1 MMGLDLHLFSIPGK
15 ADFVIEK
22 AKSNLFYAIDFDKI
36 LDVKT
41 LRLHLKMIQRNLDVN
56 TENRLEELIEDSIKV
71 VHFYPNQNIEN
82 YNFYSRTRG
91 YDTINY
97 LLKHYLKDKNKIK
110 VSEIFYSGIMIEND
124 SQFLR
129 FEYINQ
135 EKVNEIYNLLKCV
148 EFDELIKYYNLE
160 EMQNIVYKLIH
171 PDKFVYLKEEFNELK
186 RFYEEAEKLNAFV
199 VVKIS

>member
-1 MMGLDLHLFSIPGK
+1 MLLRK
-15 ADFVIEK
+15 Q
-22 AKSNLFYAIDFDKI
+22 NQTCFYAIDFDKI

-41 LRLHLKMIQRNLDVN
+41 LRLHLKMIQRNSDVN

-71 VHFYPNQNIEN
+71 VHFYPNHNIEN

-97 LLKHYLKDKNKIK
+97 LLKHYLKDKNKIT

-124 SQFLR
+124 SQFVR

>member
-1 MMGLDLHLFSIPGK
+1 MGLDLHLFSIPGK

-22 AKSNLFYAIDFDKI
+22 AKSNLSYAIDFDKI

-41 LRLHLKMIQRNLDVN
+41 LRLHLKMIQKNSDVN

-71 VHFYPNQNIEN
+71 VYFYPNQNIEN

-124 SQFLR
+124 SQFVR

>member
-22 AKSNLFYAIDFDKI
+22 AKSNLSYAIDFDKI

-41 LRLHLKMIQRNLDVN
+41 LRLHLKMIQKNSDVN

-71 VHFYPNQNIEN
+71 VYFYPNQNIEN

-124 SQFLR
+124 SQFVR

>member
-1 MMGLDLHLFSIPGK
+1 MGLDLHLFSIPGK